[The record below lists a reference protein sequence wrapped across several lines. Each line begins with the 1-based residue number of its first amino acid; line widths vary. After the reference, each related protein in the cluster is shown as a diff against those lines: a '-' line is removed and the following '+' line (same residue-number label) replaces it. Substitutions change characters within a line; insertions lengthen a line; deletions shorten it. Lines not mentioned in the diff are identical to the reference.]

1 MMKRCAECGCPT
13 AAPVEQGGVHYCQEH
28 AATAPDMVNSPHH
41 YTRGPIIDVTV
52 FDPISGD
59 TAGDTHIIE
68 CIEVIRHIRDMR
80 LANAMKYVW
89 RVAFGGK
96 ANDREDIQK
105 AIWYLR
111 DWLDNPVSETP

>member
-1 MMKRCAECGCPT
+1 MDYSDDDSPT
-13 AAPVEQGGVHYCQEH
+13 
-28 AATAPDMVNSPHH
+28 DMVSHPPH
-41 YTRGPIIDVTV
+41 YTRGPELAITRNDHFSTETIRHVV
-52 FDPISGD
+52 
-59 TAGDTHIIE
+59 E

-105 AIWYLR
+105 AIFYLN
-111 DWLDNPVSETP
+111 DFLNNPVIS